1 MQTEFAILQPQSAV
15 QGEGITDRKHHK
27 TFFKIEIDVEE
38 SDCAHA
44 DSSQDKIS
52 SSSSVPAFPSTRR
65 PDADD
70 ARWAARMVAFQNG
83 ACKVIWNKYS
93 VIWLMS
99 TGISPVHIGMLKS
112 VGHLVKA
119 CAQPLWA
126 VIADRQS
133 TLDRDSQLYTFSSL
147 ALIASIFS
155 MEIYR
160 RCVQSDLY
168 VLYLSRIALASLSAG
183 LSLVDVIIA
192 DLSSKSKEGY
202 GKNRMFYSVSWCGL
216 SLLGGVLIDKFGI
229 GIIFLCTYLFRAC
242 LTLTLCYFQYT
253 MSCDD
258 STELEPF
265 DKELGQGDEIHP
277 AASSGNKTTVGYRE
291 LLQQGV
297 VRDLLLSNFIY
308 GFVYVV
314 PTTITVMQLEDEF
327 DTSRT
332 FIGAVGGVIIFGT
345 LPAFWFSKR
354 ILDKV
359 GLMETQNWTMLLFA
373 LVLFLY
379 SFVTQST
386 LYAFLF
392 LSGFKGALFALFTT
406 ASVESATV
414 NVDSRFFVVTQ
425 SAISWCHYTFG
436 AGIGNI
442 FWAYVYMKM
451 GSIAVYQL
459 ASMFMLVSY
468 ILFTPTSRMAKAFSV
483 SIILVAVIVGWKFS
497 GDLLSEASS

>member
-1 MQTEFAILQPQSAV
+1 
-15 QGEGITDRKHHK
+15 
-27 TFFKIEIDVEE
+27 
-38 SDCAHA
+38 
-44 DSSQDKIS
+44 
-52 SSSSVPAFPSTRR
+52 
-65 PDADD
+65 
-70 ARWAARMVAFQNG
+70 
-83 ACKVIWNKYS
+83 
-93 VIWLMS
+93 MS

-133 TLDRDSQLYTFSSL
+133 TLDRENQLFSFSSL

-168 VLYLSRIALASLSAG
+168 VLFMARIALASLSAG

-192 DLSSKSKEGY
+192 DLSSRSREGY

-229 GIIFLCTYLFRAC
+229 GVIFLCTYVFRAC
-242 LTLTLCYFQYT
+242 LTMTLCYLQYT
-253 MSCDD
+253 MPSPHDG
-258 STELEPF
+258 SELEAL
-265 DKELGQGDEIHP
+265 DKESGGGDGSDAGGATGDR
-277 AASSGNKTTVGYRE
+277 AAVVGYRE
-291 LLQQGV
+291 LLQERV

-314 PTTITVMQLEDEF
+314 PTTITVMQLEDQFE
-327 DTSRT
+327 TGRT

-345 LPAFWFSKR
+345 LPAFWFSKS

-373 LVLFLY
+373 VVLFLY
-379 SFVTQST
+379 SFVTQQT
-386 LYAFLF
+386 VYAFLV
-392 LSGFKGALFALFTT
+392 LSAVKGALFALFTT

-442 FWAYVYMKM
+442 FWAFIYQKL
-451 GSIAVYQL
+451 GSTAVYQF
-459 ASMFMLVSY
+459 ASIFMLVTY
-468 ILFTPTSRMAKAFSV
+468 ILFTETSRVAKALSMSV
-483 SIILVAVIVGWKFS
+483 ILVAVLVGWKFI
-497 GDLLSEASS
+497 GEFLED